1 MTELDFLLG
10 WLLLTIVL
18 FKLALYIKD
27 IPRLYTIKKNAIS
40 CAGLMGIKKMIDVL
54 EAVIDGYNIESIGDE
69 DNPLSV
75 IYNGVLKYKFK
86 DKDIMEAFS
95 FIIIIEEDKANIMKV
110 MITDNSSNKHNV
122 IHIDMIKALT
132 TNPDHFYKT
141 LSKKKRNVLSKIGF
155 LEFGVEKH
163 DIDFSVSGTYVS
175 DLYELTDN
183 EIDNR
188 FTELE
193 LSRR

>member
-40 CAGLMGIKKMIDVL
+40 CAGLMGIKKMINVL
-54 EAVIDGYNIESIGDE
+54 EAVTDGCNIESIGDE

-75 IYNGVLKYKFK
+75 IYSGVLKYKFK

-95 FIIIIEEDKANIMKV
+95 FIIIIGDKANIMKA
-110 MITDNSSNKHNV
+110 MITDNSRNKHNV

-155 LEFGVEKH
+155 LEFGVEKC

-175 DLYELTDN
+175 NLFELTDD
-183 EIDNR
+183 EINNK

-193 LSRR
+193 LPRR